1 MFSFLTESYQIIL
14 PLFIATDNIF
24 SVFKMREKESAM
36 LPKDACL
43 ELAKRLTSLR
53 LQKTWT
59 REMLAQT
66 ASINIHSLK
75 RFERTG
81 QISLE
86 RLIAICQALNVHQ
99 EMERLFKPRQRVDI
113 ENWQPIMQSMRKRG
127 KRGLLV

>member
-1 MFSFLTESYQIIL
+1 
-14 PLFIATDNIF
+14 
-24 SVFKMREKESAM
+24 M
-36 LPKDACL
+36 LPADICL

-59 REMLAQT
+59 REMLAQI
-66 ASINIHSLK
+66 ARINIHSLK

-99 EMERLFKPRQRVDI
+99 DMERLFKPRQRVDI
-113 ENWQPIMQSMRKRG
+113 ENWQPIMQSVRKRG